1 MSAEGIAC
9 LPDNKG
15 THTIQTDQTET
26 IMFKRVKTIGLLGVG
41 LLAMLLGTKAEAH
54 YMYVSGKYYSH
65 SVGCY
70 VEIGT
75 ASPSNRW
82 EVECQV
88 NATIVELLCPDES
101 TVTLDLYPPVSLSA
115 HVKKSAGETSA
126 EVLVDDSSLLNL
138 GACGPERALVRNMV
152 GTVTIYMCNGT
163 GKDPCSSRLKT
174 STAMSTCFLPEEY
187 SIYAYPPDP
196 EFPWEFTCTY
206 LPLFPQHNN

>member
-1 MSAEGIAC
+1 
-9 LPDNKG
+9 
-15 THTIQTDQTET
+15 
-26 IMFKRVKTIGLLGVG
+26 MFKRVKTIGLLGVG

-82 EVECQV
+82 EVECRV
-88 NATIVELLCPDES
+88 NAIMVELLCPDES
-101 TVTLDLYPPVSLSA
+101 KVTLDLYPPISLSA

-152 GTVTIYMCNGT
+152 GTVTIYMCNGK

-174 STAMSTCFLPEEY
+174 STAMSTCFLPKGY
-187 SIYAYPPDP
+187 SIYDYPPPDP
-196 EFPWEFTCTY
+196 EFPWQFTCTY
-206 LPLFPQHNN
+206 LPLFPRHNN